1 MNFGGPIEASCAL
14 FFLPPEISISADE
27 FRRPH

>member
-1 MNFGGPIEASCAL
+1 MNFGGPIEAVIVTSTVEGG
-14 FFLPPEISISADE
+14 PMISADE